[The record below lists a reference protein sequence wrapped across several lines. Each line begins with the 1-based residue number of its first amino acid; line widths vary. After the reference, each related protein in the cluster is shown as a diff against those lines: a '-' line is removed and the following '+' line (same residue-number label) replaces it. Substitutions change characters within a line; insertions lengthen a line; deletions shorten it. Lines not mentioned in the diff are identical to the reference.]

1 MHKCAYTWPVSYEW
15 DPAKARANF
24 AKHGVRFAD
33 AVTVFEDDLALTMRD
48 PSSDEE
54 ERWIT
59 LGRDGLARV
68 IVVVYT
74 WRKDNVR
81 LISAR
86 PATAREKSQYEEHHE
101 T

>member
-1 MHKCAYTWPVSYEW
+1 MSYEW

-33 AVTVFEDDLALTMRD
+33 AVTVLEDDLALTMLD
-48 PSSDEE
+48 PSSDLE

-59 LGRDGLARV
+59 LGRNALGRV

-74 WRKDNVR
+74 WRGENVR

-86 PATAREKSQYEEHHE
+86 PATAREKSQYEDRHE

>member
-1 MHKCAYTWPVSYEW
+1 MSYEW

-24 AKHGVRFAD
+24 AKHGIRFAD
-33 AVTVFEDDLALTMRD
+33 AVSVLEDDLALTIRD
-48 PSSDEE
+48 PSSEDE

-59 LGRDGLARV
+59 LGRNVLGRV

-74 WRKDNVR
+74 WRKGNVR

-86 PATAREKSQYEEHHE
+86 PAMAREKNQYEEHHE

>member
-1 MHKCAYTWPVSYEW
+1 VSYEW

-24 AKHGVRFAD
+24 AKHGVHFAD
-33 AVTVFEDDLALTMRD
+33 AVTVLEDDLALTMLD
-48 PSSDEE
+48 PSSDLE

-59 LGRDGLARV
+59 LGRNALGRV
-68 IVVVYT
+68 IVVVYI
-74 WRKDNVR
+74 WRGENVR

-86 PATAREKSQYEEHHE
+86 PATAREKSQYEDRHE

>member
-1 MHKCAYTWPVSYEW
+1 VGYEW

-33 AVTVFEDDLALTMRD
+33 AVTVLEDDLALTIRD

-59 LGRDGLARV
+59 LGRSALDKV

-74 WRKDNVR
+74 WRGENVR

-86 PATAREKSQYEEHHE
+86 PATTREKNHYEEHHE

>member
-1 MHKCAYTWPVSYEW
+1 MSYEW

-24 AKHGVRFAD
+24 GKHGVRFAD
-33 AVTVFEDDLALTMRD
+33 AVTVLEDDLALTMRD
-48 PSSDEE
+48 PSSEE
-54 ERWIT
+54 EDRWIT
-59 LGRDGLARV
+59 LGRNGLGRV

-86 PATAREKSQYEEHHE
+86 SATAREKRQYEEHHE

>member
-1 MHKCAYTWPVSYEW
+1 MDFHW
-15 DPAKARANF
+15 DPGKAEKNF

-33 AVTVFEDDLALTMRD
+33 AVAVLEDDLALTIRD
-48 PSSDEE
+48 PYVENE

-59 LGRDGLARV
+59 TGKDMLGRVLVV
-68 IVVVYT
+68 IYT
-74 WRKDNVR
+74 WRGDGIR

-86 PATAREKSQYEEHHE
+86 PATPRERRQYEDNNE

>member
-1 MHKCAYTWPVSYEW
+1 MSYEW

-33 AVTVFEDDLALTMRD
+33 AVTVLEDDLALTMLD
-48 PSSDEE
+48 PSSDLE

-59 LGRDGLARV
+59 LGRNALGRV
-68 IVVVYT
+68 IVVVYI
-74 WRKDNVR
+74 WRGENVR

-86 PATAREKSQYEEHHE
+86 PATAREKSQYEDRDE

>member
-1 MHKCAYTWPVSYEW
+1 VSYEW

-33 AVTVFEDDLALTMRD
+33 AVTVLEDDLALTMLD
-48 PSSDEE
+48 PSSDLE

-59 LGRDGLARV
+59 LGRNALGRV

-74 WRKDNVR
+74 WRGENVR

-86 PATAREKSQYEEHHE
+86 PATAREKSQYEDRHE

>member
-1 MHKCAYTWPVSYEW
+1 VSYEW

-33 AVTVFEDDLALTMRD
+33 AVTVLEDDLALTMLD
-48 PSSDEE
+48 PSSDLE

-59 LGRDGLARV
+59 LGRNALGRV
-68 IVVVYT
+68 IVVVYI
-74 WRKDNVR
+74 WRGENVR

-86 PATAREKSQYEEHHE
+86 PATAREKSQYEDRDE

>member
-1 MHKCAYTWPVSYEW
+1 MSYEW

-24 AKHGVRFAD
+24 AKHGVHFAD
-33 AVTVFEDDLALTMRD
+33 AVTVLEDDLALTMLD
-48 PSSDEE
+48 PSSDLE

-59 LGRDGLARV
+59 LGRNALGRV
-68 IVVVYT
+68 IVVVYI
-74 WRKDNVR
+74 WRGENVR

-86 PATAREKSQYEEHHE
+86 PATAREKSQYEDRHE

>member
-1 MHKCAYTWPVSYEW
+1 MSYEW

-24 AKHGVRFAD
+24 AKHGVHFAD
-33 AVTVFEDDLALTMRD
+33 AVTVLEDDLALTMLD
-48 PSSDEE
+48 PSSDLE

-59 LGRDGLARV
+59 LGRNALGRV

-74 WRKDNVR
+74 WRGENVR

-86 PATAREKSQYEEHHE
+86 PATAREKSQYEDRHE

>member
-1 MHKCAYTWPVSYEW
+1 MSYEW

-33 AVTVFEDDLALTMRD
+33 AVTVLEDDLALTMLD
-48 PSSDEE
+48 PSSDLE

-59 LGRDGLARV
+59 LGRNALGRV
-68 IVVVYT
+68 IVVVYI
-74 WRKDNVR
+74 WRGENVR

-86 PATAREKSQYEEHHE
+86 PATAREKSQYEDRHE